1 MEIINEEIKRKISNK
16 GITLIVLV
24 ITIIVLLIL
33 AGVTIATLT
42 GDNGILTK
50 VGNAKDKTGEATAIE
65 KVQVEVIGSYGTD
78 GNIDINQLNKNLGNI
93 DGLTYNGS
101 ELSDSNKITDLP
113 AIVKVD
119 GYDILIY
126 GNGNVT
132 KAITVAEAKTNGT
145 VFEDNITI
153 TDAYENSIT
162 IPKGFKIASD
172 STTDVTGGIVIED
185 ATYTN
190 TMGSQFVWIPVGDIK
205 YADGTT
211 NIALGRYVFDSSGN
225 IDTTLSKTA
234 PSDQLKSSSTAT
246 WYYTEGLKNE
256 STTNTHAKDIETFIN
271 SAKTNHG
278 YYIGRYEARKS
289 LSGNL
294 TEVGT
299 DSVYNNINQLNA
311 ATASR
316 NMYTSDKFTSDLIN
330 SYAWDTAIV
339 FEQKFDNRTTD
350 KTKPYSKQTGL
361 NMASLA
367 TTGTNNLTD
376 TTKQDKICNIWDMAS
391 NCLEWTTETDNDATL
406 NIPCTCRGGNYNYSS
421 HDTSNRFRTQL
432 YTSESYYSF
441 RPLLYVNG

>member
-225 IDTTLSKTA
+225 IDTT
-234 PSDQLKSSSTAT
+234 
-246 WYYTEGLKNE
+246 
-256 STTNTHAKDIETFIN
+256 
-271 SAKTNHG
+271 
-278 YYIGRYEARKS
+278 
-289 LSGNL
+289 
-294 TEVGT
+294 
-299 DSVYNNINQLNA
+299 
-311 ATASR
+311 
-316 NMYTSDKFTSDLIN
+316 
-330 SYAWDTAIV
+330 
-339 FEQKFDNRTTD
+339 
-350 KTKPYSKQTGL
+350 
-361 NMASLA
+361 
-367 TTGTNNLTD
+367 
-376 TTKQDKICNIWDMAS
+376 
-391 NCLEWTTETDNDATL
+391 
-406 NIPCTCRGGNYNYSS
+406 
-421 HDTSNRFRTQL
+421 
-432 YTSESYYSF
+432 
-441 RPLLYVNG
+441 